1 MTFLL
6 LNGCITFM
14 VSHLVNCDYCEFTHN
29 NKRFSYDVSHNSR
42 FSISLN

>member
-6 LNGCITFM
+6 LNGCIIFM

-29 NKRFSYDVSHNSR
+29 NKRFSCGVSHNLR
-42 FSISLN
+42 FNISHN